1 MRRLLLCLLLWLAAL
16 PARAQ
21 DEPATLVADRVFL
34 TAGDTL
40 TAEGAVEVFYRG
52 ARLAARRIVYDGA
65 TAELTIEGPITLTD
79 GAGTVILADQAE
91 LSRDLTYDDS
101 AILAKDQE
109 EQLLWRDMESDLV
122 QQVLRRLSTIK
133 PLKPEDAQ

>member
-79 GAGTVILADQAE
+79 GPPLP
-91 LSRDLTYDDS
+91 S
-101 AILAKDQE
+101 
-109 EQLLWRDMESDLV
+109 WRSSMRRPYAV
-122 QQVLRRLSTIK
+122 MRLSH
-133 PLKPEDAQ
+133 PEAGGRPRQWSPTRWR